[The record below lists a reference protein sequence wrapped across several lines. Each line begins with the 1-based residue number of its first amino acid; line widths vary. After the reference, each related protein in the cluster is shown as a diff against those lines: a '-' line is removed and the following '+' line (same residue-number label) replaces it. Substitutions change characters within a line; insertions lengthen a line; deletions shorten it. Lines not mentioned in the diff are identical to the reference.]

1 MKKMRHARNRED
13 YHQRMSERHTWSWR
27 YTYRGQRGETG
38 ERGTLTLSPRPEQT
52 TYTSHRE
59 VLQTLTPHICYPV
72 CSGTLPTFAAV
83 SPRRSF
89 RSPLGPGPR
98 PAAPGGEASMGSGQP
113 SREGGRG
120 CGQVEPACPAIRPRY
135 PPWLYARRASLLCS
149 SDCGWLPTVLT
160 YVSSHPRSEG
170 VLKLNWWIH
179 MFAPN
184 LMPSCTGMASCT
196 VRWSAARR
204 ELISGRGRGRE
215 FRRRWMRRAG
225 GKATAVPRAVAWR
238 AD

>member
-1 MKKMRHARNRED
+1 VGRDRR
-13 YHQRMSERHTWSWR
+13 
-27 YTYRGQRGETG
+27 G
-38 ERGTLTLSPRPEQT
+38 ERGTFTLSSRVQDRQLTRRIERCCKR
-52 TYTSHRE
+52 SHR
-59 VLQTLTPHICYPV
+59 ICYPV

-89 RSPLGPGPR
+89 RSPLGPGPP
-98 PAAPGGEASMGSGQP
+98 PAAPGGETSMGSGQP
-113 SREGGRG
+113 SREGEDVARSS
-120 CGQVEPACPAIRPRY
+120 QHAHAIRPRY
-135 PPWLYARRASLLCS
+135 PPWRYARRASLLCS

-204 ELISGRGRGRE
+204 ELFSSRGRGE
-215 FRRRWMRRAG
+215 SSASVGCSGPARRLPCVCSVCARLPSWAGRCRW
-225 GKATAVPRAVAWR
+225 KATGSHFPWSG
-238 AD
+238 